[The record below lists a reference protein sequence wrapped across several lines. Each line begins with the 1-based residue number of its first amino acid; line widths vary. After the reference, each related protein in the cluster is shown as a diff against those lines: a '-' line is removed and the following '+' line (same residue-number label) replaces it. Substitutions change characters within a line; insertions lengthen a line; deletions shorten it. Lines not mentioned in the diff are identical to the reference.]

1 MSEPV
6 RPWTVLAEKNFALF
20 WASLLVSS
28 IGSQL
33 TTVAVAWQVYEMT
46 DSAAQL
52 GLTGL
57 FRAVPLIAFAFTGGW
72 LADRVEP
79 RRLLIAAQALG
90 LVLSLALGFLTDAGR
105 VQVWH
110 IYAILFAESALMS
123 FDNPTRYALIPS
135 LVKPAQ
141 LTTGFALSVTLRQ
154 TAFLAGPFIAGA
166 IIAFG
171 GVVWCYYL
179 DAASFL
185 AAIVCLRLLKIRV
198 APAPSRE
205 RGLKSM
211 MQGLAFILKNPIVLA
226 LLVMDA
232 SVNFF
237 GAYRG
242 LMPIFARDI
251 LGVGP
256 TGLGALL
263 GAPAFGALAGSGV
276 AMMMG
281 DPKRKTRL
289 IVAVTLLYAA
299 ALVAFAL
306 SGSFMLSLA
315 ICFAL
320 GVLRPRAA
328 RRRRGDAAH
337 DGHPA
342 RHARRAPRPRPGGG
356 LRLPHRRAV
365 PRPGRG
371 RPRRGASR
379 RARRGRARRR
389 GRDRDRRGDGAHGLP
404 RGRGLFLTPPALSF
418 SPQP

>member
-1 MSEPV
+1 LKPETFSNPV

-72 LADRVEP
+72 LADRVER

-135 LVKPAQ
+135 LVKPAH

-320 GVLRPRAA
+320 GVLDAVGETLRMTVIQLATPDELRGRVQAVAFVFLIGGPFLGQAEVGLVAALLGAPGAVVLGGVVATAIVVAMARTVFRA
-328 RRRRGDAAH
+328 DAA
-337 DGHPA
+337 
-342 RHARRAPRPRPGGG
+342 
-356 LRLPHRRAV
+356 
-365 PRPGRG
+365 
-371 RPRRGASR
+371 S
-379 RARRGRARRR
+379 
-389 GRDRDRRGDGAHGLP
+389 
-404 RGRGLFLTPPALSF
+404 S
-418 SPQP
+418 

>member
-1 MSEPV
+1 MKPETPQIDRPV

-20 WASLLVSS
+20 WFSLLVSA

-33 TTVAVAWQVYEMT
+33 TTVAVAWQIYEMT

-52 GLTGL
+52 GLTGF

-72 LADRVEP
+72 LADRVER

-90 LVLSLALGFLTDAGR
+90 FCLSLSLGLLTDGGA

-135 LVKPAQ
+135 LVKPEQ

-154 TAFLAGPFIAGA
+154 SAFLAGPLVAGA

-185 AAIVCLRLLKIRV
+185 AAIVCLRLLKIRA

-211 MQGLAFILKNPIVLA
+211 MQGLAFIRQKPIVLG

-251 LGVGP
+251 LAVGP

-263 GAPAFGALAGSGV
+263 GAPAIGALAGSGV
-276 AMMMG
+276 AMALG
-281 DPKRKTRL
+281 DPKRKARL

-306 SGSFMLSLA
+306 SRSFPVSLA
-315 ICFAL
+315 VCFGL
-320 GVLRPRAA
+320 GMLDAVGETLRMTVIQLATPDELRGRVQAVAFVFLIGGPFLGQAGVGFAAQLVGATAAVVLGGVVATAIVAAMARTVIRA
-328 RRRRGDAAH
+328 D
-337 DGHPA
+337 
-342 RHARRAPRPRPGGG
+342 
-356 LRLPHRRAV
+356 RAV
-365 PRPGRG
+365 
-371 RPRRGASR
+371 
-379 RARRGRARRR
+379 
-389 GRDRDRRGDGAHGLP
+389 DRQEA
-404 RGRGLFLTPPALSF
+404 
-418 SPQP
+418 

>member
-72 LADRVEP
+72 LADRVER

-135 LVKPAQ
+135 LVKPAH

-320 GVLRPRAA
+320 GVLDAVGETLRMTVIQLATPDELRGRVQAVAFVFLIGGPFLGQAEVGLVAALLGAPGAVVLGGVVATAIVVAMARTVFRA
-328 RRRRGDAAH
+328 DAA
-337 DGHPA
+337 
-342 RHARRAPRPRPGGG
+342 
-356 LRLPHRRAV
+356 
-365 PRPGRG
+365 
-371 RPRRGASR
+371 S
-379 RARRGRARRR
+379 
-389 GRDRDRRGDGAHGLP
+389 
-404 RGRGLFLTPPALSF
+404 S
-418 SPQP
+418 

>member
-1 MSEPV
+1 MKPETFSNPV

-72 LADRVEP
+72 LADRVER

-135 LVKPAQ
+135 LVKPAH

-154 TAFLAGPFIAGA
+154 SAFLAGPFIAGA

-320 GVLRPRAA
+320 GVLDAVGETLRMTVIQLATPDELRGRVQAVAFVFLIGGPFLGQAEVGLVAALLGAPGAVVLGGVVATAIVVAMARTVFRA
-328 RRRRGDAAH
+328 DAA
-337 DGHPA
+337 
-342 RHARRAPRPRPGGG
+342 
-356 LRLPHRRAV
+356 
-365 PRPGRG
+365 
-371 RPRRGASR
+371 S
-379 RARRGRARRR
+379 
-389 GRDRDRRGDGAHGLP
+389 
-404 RGRGLFLTPPALSF
+404 S
-418 SPQP
+418 

>member
-1 MSEPV
+1 MKPETSSNPV

-20 WASLLVSS
+20 WFSLLVSS

-52 GLTGL
+52 GLTGF

-72 LADRVEP
+72 LADRVER

-90 LVLSLALGFLTDAGR
+90 LVLSLALGLLTDAGR

-135 LVKPAQ
+135 LVKPEHF
-141 LTTGFALSVTLRQ
+141 TTGFALSVTLRQ

-166 IIAFG
+166 IIAYG

-185 AAIVCLRLLKIRV
+185 AAIVCLRLLKIRA
-198 APAPSRE
+198 APQPGRE

-211 MQGLAFILKNPIVLA
+211 MQGLAFIRQKPIVLA

-232 SVNFF
+232 GVNFF

-242 LMPIFARDI
+242 LMPIFARD
-251 LGVGP
+251 LLAVGP

-263 GAPAFGALAGSGV
+263 GAPAVGALAGSGV

-281 DPKRKTRL
+281 DPKRKSRL
-289 IVAVTLLYAA
+289 IVAVSLLYAA

-306 SGSFMLSLA
+306 SRSFALSLA
-315 ICFAL
+315 VCFAL
-320 GVLRPRAA
+320 GVL
-328 RRRRGDAAH
+328 DAV
-337 DGHPA
+337 GET
-342 RHARRAPRPRPGGG
+342 
-356 LRLPHRRAV
+356 LRMTVIQLATPDEL
-365 PRPGRG
+365 RG
-371 RPRRGASR
+371 RVQAVAFVFLIGGPFLGQAEVGFAAQLIGATGALVLGGVVATAIVAAMARTVFRADESGERREA
-379 RARRGRARRR
+379 
-389 GRDRDRRGDGAHGLP
+389 
-404 RGRGLFLTPPALSF
+404 
-418 SPQP
+418 

>member
-33 TTVAVAWQVYEMT
+33 TTVAVAWQIYEMT

-72 LADRVEP
+72 LADRIER

-135 LVKPAQ
+135 LVKPAH

-171 GVVWCYYL
+171 GAVWCYYL

-320 GVLRPRAA
+320 GVLDAVGETLRMTVIQLATPDELRGRVQAVAFVFLIGGPFLGQAEVGLVAALLGAPGAVVLGGVVATAIVVAMARTVFRA
-328 RRRRGDAAH
+328 DAA
-337 DGHPA
+337 
-342 RHARRAPRPRPGGG
+342 
-356 LRLPHRRAV
+356 
-365 PRPGRG
+365 
-371 RPRRGASR
+371 S
-379 RARRGRARRR
+379 
-389 GRDRDRRGDGAHGLP
+389 
-404 RGRGLFLTPPALSF
+404 S
-418 SPQP
+418 

>member
-1 MSEPV
+1 MKPETFSNPV

-72 LADRVEP
+72 LADRVER

-135 LVKPAQ
+135 LVKPAH

-320 GVLRPRAA
+320 GVLDAVGETLRMTVIQLATPDELRGRVQAVAFVFLIGGPFLGQAEVGLVAALLGAPGAVVLGGVIATAIVAAMARMVFRA
-328 RRRRGDAAH
+328 DAA
-337 DGHPA
+337 
-342 RHARRAPRPRPGGG
+342 
-356 LRLPHRRAV
+356 
-365 PRPGRG
+365 
-371 RPRRGASR
+371 S
-379 RARRGRARRR
+379 
-389 GRDRDRRGDGAHGLP
+389 
-404 RGRGLFLTPPALSF
+404 S
-418 SPQP
+418 

>member
-1 MSEPV
+1 MNERV

-20 WASLLVSS
+20 WFSILVSS

-46 DSAAQL
+46 DSPVQL
-52 GLTGL
+52 GLVGF
-57 FRAVPLIAFAFTGGW
+57 FRGVPLIAFALTGGW
-72 LADRVEP
+72 LADRVER

-90 LVLSLALGFLTDAGR
+90 LVLSLTLGLLTDAGA

-135 LVKPAQ
+135 LVKPEH

-154 TAFLAGPFIAGA
+154 TAFLAGPFIAGT
-166 IIAFG
+166 IIAFR

-185 AAIVCLRLLKIRV
+185 AAIICLRLLKIRV
-198 APAPSRE
+198 APQAKRE
-205 RGLKSM
+205 PALKSM
-211 MQGLAFILKNPIVLA
+211 MQGLAFIRKNRVVLG

-232 SVNFF
+232 SVSFF

-256 TGLGALL
+256 SGLGALL
-263 GAPAFGALAGSGV
+263 GAPAIGALAGSGV

-281 DPKRKTRL
+281 DPKRKARL
-289 IVAVTLLYAA
+289 IVAITLLYAA

-306 SGSFMLSLA
+306 SRSFTISLATCFVLGALDAVGETLRMTVIQLATPDELRGRVQAVAFVFLIGGPFIGQAEIGFVASFMGAPGALVLGGVIA
-315 ICFAL
+315 IAAIA
-320 GVLRPRAA
+320 GMARIILRMP
-328 RRRRGDAAH
+328 AH
-337 DGHPA
+337 EI
-342 RHARRAPRPRPGGG
+342 
-356 LRLPHRRAV
+356 
-365 PRPGRG
+365 
-371 RPRRGASR
+371 
-379 RARRGRARRR
+379 
-389 GRDRDRRGDGAHGLP
+389 
-404 RGRGLFLTPPALSF
+404 
-418 SPQP
+418 